1 MTISAAFVL
10 FAVIWFL
17 TLFILLPL
25 NLKTQEEIGS
35 IVDGTPSS
43 APTNPKVKKKMFW
56 TTIITILLWIPI
68 CTIISFE
75 MITIS
80 DINFYDKLRK

>member
-25 NLKTQEEIGS
+25 NIKTQEEIGT
-35 IVDGTPSS
+35 IAEGTPSS

-56 TTIITILLWIPI
+56 TTIITILIWIPV
-68 CTIISFE
+68 
-75 MITIS
+75 
-80 DINFYDKLRK
+80 

>member
-43 APTNPKVKKKMFW
+43 APTNPKVKKKMF
-56 TTIITILLWIPI
+56 L
-68 CTIISFE
+68 
-75 MITIS
+75 
-80 DINFYDKLRK
+80 IN

>member
-25 NLKTQEEIGS
+25 NIRTQNDHGKIS
-35 IVDGTPSS
+35 KGTAPS
-43 APTNPKVKKKMFW
+43 APLNPRLKSKMFW
-56 TTIITILLWIPI
+56 TTIITVLIWVPV
-68 CTIISFE
+68 CATIISGLV
-75 MITIS
+75 TIS